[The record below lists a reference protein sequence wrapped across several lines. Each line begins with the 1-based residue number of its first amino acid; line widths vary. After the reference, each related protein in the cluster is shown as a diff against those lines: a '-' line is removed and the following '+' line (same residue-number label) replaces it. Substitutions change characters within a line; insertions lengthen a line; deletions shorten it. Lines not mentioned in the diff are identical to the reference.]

1 MIMEY
6 IGENEFQKWIQNLI
20 KKYQFKNI
28 NIELLL
34 NSLNDFNIINENNYY
49 YKNIENNY
57 ENNENNYKNNYEN
70 NENKENKI
78 NNKNKEKYKKYK
90 EKEEKYMNNSK
101 KFNNWIY
108 NDGYPIIHIRKI
120 NKEKKETKII
130 FKKEEEGNYMF
141 TQKRFYLLK
150 ENDYD
155 FFNKSLELWWI
166 PLNIFDN
173 NNNFYSFFINNFQ
186 TNFFIN
192 DNLLNWY
199 KFKIKN

>member
-1 MIMEY
+1 MEY

-34 NSLNDFNIINENNYY
+34 NSLNDFNIINENNNY
-49 YKNIENNY
+49 YKNIENI
-57 ENNENNYKNNYEN
+57 ENNNYYNNIENKNN
-70 NENKENKI
+70 
-78 NNKNKEKYKKYK
+78 EKYKKYK